1 MRLPFGKKEA
11 PALKGKT
18 IKSMP
23 GDTLRIIAIRE
34 YGDESKWEV
43 IYDANKWRIDDPS
56 YLNVGTDLLLPGKES
71 TVLGKGGQ
79 KTRPCRGV
87 TCVAR

>member
-43 IYDANKWRIDDPS
+43 IYDANTWRSDDPS
-56 YLNVGTDLLLPGKES
+56 YLNVGTDLLLPGK
-71 TVLGKGGQ
+71 
-79 KTRPCRGV
+79 
-87 TCVAR
+87 

>member
-1 MRLPFGKKEA
+1 MEEERVMRLPFGKKEA
-11 PALKGKT
+11 PAPKGKT

-23 GDTLRIIAIRE
+23 GDTLRIIAVRE

-56 YLNVGTDLLLPGKES
+56 YLNVGTDLLLPGKE
-71 TVLGKGGQ
+71 
-79 KTRPCRGV
+79 
-87 TCVAR
+87 